1 MKELIDLF
9 YKKKYKTLYEYAIK
23 YMNVKGR
30 KYDAS
35 VLVSESYLFVS
46 EYNFT
51 KMNITEGDIEG
62 LAKVFIKN
70 QIRWETTPVNL
81 KNCIKDNEDIE
92 VVDLTN
98 DYIIYDS
105 EFITNIVNEFIE
117 TLNRYDRGIF
127 NIYYTKNMTKWKDI
141 SSYLN
146 ISRASSFTILREAK
160 LIESNLRDYV
170 KSKCIE

>member
-1 MKELIDLF
+1 MKDLIDEF
-9 YKKKYKTLYEYAIK
+9 YNKNYKHLYDYAIK
-23 YMNVKGR
+23 YMNIKGR
-30 KYDAS
+30 KYDVC
-35 VLVSESYLFVS
+35 VLLSESYIFIS

-51 KMNITEGDIEG
+51 KMNITENDIMG
-62 LAKVFIKN
+62 LTKVYIKN

-81 KNCIKDNEDIE
+81 KNCIKDYEDVD

-98 DYIIYDS
+98 DSVIYDS
-105 EFITNIVNEFIE
+105 EYINNLVNCFIE

-146 ISRASSFTILREAK
+146 ISRASSFTILKEAK
-160 LIESNLRDYV
+160 LIESNLRDYI